1 MNDEIIIFKRLEIL
15 REKHTALDET
25 IDQISGAP
33 LTDQLHLHRLK
44 KERLALRDQM
54 SRLEEILYPDIIA

>member
-1 MNDEIIIFKRLEIL
+1 MTDDIAIFKRLEIL
-15 REKHTALDET
+15 KEKHRELDET

-33 LTDQLHLHRLK
+33 LTDQLQLHRLK

-54 SRLEEILYPDIIA
+54 SRLEDVLYPDIIA